1 MRQLPEVEEHIG
13 LYHKAWR
20 EYRRTEE
27 LGDKI
32 LYDLCTKEF
41 PGHLNKRQVYTKVWF
56 IGHTYSA
63 GLSRQI
69 GKGATLAVVNALVT
83 AEKTDQGISKIIN
96 VIAEIAE
103 PLSQDKLTLIVE
115 AHEKLLQI
123 IKEKVGVRLF
133 SFTSKY
139 LHFHHPYP
147 SPVPLYDG
155 VSQKTLRWLYGLAE
169 YNYRRFLDRFWQL
182 YKYLLNEGV
191 DATVKGVNRFL
202 LRLSAQ
208 SDFKKWLA
216 SLGKRN
222 KD

>member
-1 MRQLPEVEEHIG
+1 MRQLPEIEKYIG

-20 EYRRTEE
+20 EYQRTEV

-56 IGHTYSA
+56 IGYTYSA

-69 GKGATLAVVNALVT
+69 GKNVNSAVVSALVT
-83 AEKTDQGISKIIN
+83 AEKAEKEISNIIEKI
-96 VIAEIAE
+96 AGLTE
-103 PLSQDKLTLIVE
+103 PLSLGKLPLIVE
-115 AHEKLLQI
+115 SHEKLLRI
-123 IKEKVGVRLF
+123 IEERVGVRLV

-147 SPVPLYDG
+147 SPVPVYDR
-155 VSQKTLRWLYGLAE
+155 VSQMTLRWLYGLVE
-169 YNYRRFLDRFWQL
+169 YNYGRFVDRFWQL
-182 YKYLLNEGV
+182 YRYLLNRGV
-191 DATVKGVNRFL
+191 DATFKGMDRFL

-216 SLGKRN
+216 ARGKRS
-222 KD
+222 KG

>member
-1 MRQLPEVEEHIG
+1 MRQFPEVEKYIG

-41 PGHLNKRQVYTKVWF
+41 PGHLDKRQVYTKVWF
-56 IGHTYSA
+56 IGYTYSA

-69 GKGATLAVVNALVT
+69 GKSVNSAVVSALVT
-83 AEKTDQGISKIIN
+83 AEKTEKGISNIIDT
-96 VIAEIAE
+96 VAEIAE
-103 PLSQDKLTLIVE
+103 PLSQDKLALIVE
-115 AHEKLLQI
+115 SHEKLLQI
-123 IKEKVGVRLF
+123 IEERVGVRLV

-147 SPVPLYDG
+147 SPVPLYDR
-155 VSQKTLRWLYGLAE
+155 VSQMTLRWLYGLAE
-169 YNYRRFLDRFWQL
+169 YNYRRFVDRFWEL
-182 YKYLLNEGV
+182 YEELLNGGV
-191 DATVKGVNRFL
+191 DATVKGVDRFL

-216 SLGKRN
+216 ALGKRS
-222 KD
+222 KG